1 MKVLILREREEIANQ
16 PIEASGEKHWMGL
29 GHANSG
35 GLRGF
40 REQNPK
46 RKRGKE
52 HSCV

>member
-1 MKVLILREREEIANQ
+1 MQVLILREREEMANQ

-29 GHANSG
+29 GHANRGGPSG
-35 GLRGF
+35 F
-40 REQNPK
+40 HEQNRK